1 MNTKL
6 IDKRVECLPMK
17 RSLGGGYFFTHVASE
32 NSRDKCLDAK
42 SIKKEK
48 ILAMTKMVNNIAHR
62 WRQPLNTLAIMIQDL
77 KYAKANNELTDEY
90 IENMSACSM
99 RVINRMSKIIDEFR
113 LILEPAEEAFIFD
126 VKQILQKAVH
136 FASDSIA
143 AQNIKICMR
152 CRGNVMVFGYPEA
165 FSQAIL
171 KILLNAKEALLK
183 SSSQHR
189 NINIYM
195 SQKDG
200 KCVIKIS
207 NNGPKI
213 ENERLEQIF
222 EPYYTTK
229 ECKNGNEGLGL
240 YSVKM
245 LIEEIMDG
253 KISVSSDENRTVFE
267 ITLNALPQTIG

>member
-6 IDKRVECLPMK
+6 TDKTTEYMLLKHSLCK
-17 RSLGGGYFFTHVASE
+17 RQLAASAN
-32 NSRDKCLDAK
+32 NSVYNKHINVKDA
-42 SIKKEK
+42 KKEK

-77 KYAKANNELTDEY
+77 KYAKANNELSDEY

-113 LILEPAEEAFIFD
+113 LILEPAEEAVIFN
-126 VKQILQKAVH
+126 VKQILQKAVY
-136 FASDSIA
+136 FASNSIA

-152 CRGNVMVFGYPEA
+152 CRGNITVFGYPEA

-183 SSSQHR
+183 SSNQNR

-213 ENERLEQIF
+213 ENERLDQIF

-240 YSVKM
+240 YAVKM

-267 ITLNALPQTIG
+267 ITLNVLSLSD